1 MRGKD
6 WIILAVAAT
15 LAVIYF
21 GAGIICTLG
30 QPLQRS
36 IRSPSSPS
44 SFRSDSISA
53 GEQASGVF
61 SEEAHCSISTHC
73 ENEGQGRSRRS

>member
-30 QPLQRS
+30 QPLQWS

-53 GEQASGVF
+53 GEQGSGVF
-61 SEEAHCSISTHC
+61 SEEAHCSISTRR
-73 ENEGQGRSRRS
+73 ENEGQGRSRRL